1 LIYLKR
7 MADSAQVG
15 LTRNNSLS
23 GWFTGAAAA
32 IAGSTMSQRW
42 VNLPS
47 IAVAIL
53 TSPNTLCHLPKA
65 RLVVTMMEAL
75 VELP

>member
-1 LIYLKR
+1 
-7 MADSAQVG
+7 
-15 LTRNNSLS
+15 
-23 GWFTGAAAA
+23 
-32 IAGSTMSQRW
+32 MSQRW